1 MRDFVRAIFAIGDVI
16 LLNLSIALA
25 IFVAGSGIQS
35 SSNIHLF
42 IFSNLTW
49 LFLVS
54 VARPYSFSRNWD
66 TPETLKNQLI
76 FILTHL
82 LVVASLI
89 FFYGKNYAMSQV
101 LFIYVIFAPAF
112 FLWKL
117 FAVYAR
123 RVLSDPRDY
132 IKNVLIVGPKALE
145 KDIQKFFTT
154 NSNWRYHFVGLIDLN
169 ARHQRMEEV
178 HKFCETHQ
186 VDEILI
192 HHTESGALY
201 LKELIDFALNDMV
214 TIKLM
219 TDIRP
224 KMGNSE
230 DVSHFNQ
237 TPFVDIAA
245 ISLDD
250 RRNQIYKRAFDL
262 FFTTG
267 ILIFVLSWL
276 VPFLALLIKL
286 DSKGPVFFI
295 QKRNGRKNKPFMCL
309 KFRTMVVN
317 NEADSK
323 QATANDSRITR
334 VGRFLR
340 KSSLDE
346 FPQFFNVLKGDM
358 SLIGP
363 RPHPIKLNS
372 DFAPKIRKLRSR
384 HYVKPGITGLA
395 QAMGYRGETG
405 QLSDMKNRVT
415 LDRFYI
421 ENWSF
426 ALDLKI
432 IYMTVVSLLRG
443 SEKAY

>member
-1 MRDFVRAIFAIGDVI
+1 MRHLFRTIFTIGDVL
-16 LLNLSIALA
+16 LLNFSVWLA
-25 IFVAGSGIQS
+25 IRITGSGIQS
-35 SSNIHLF
+35 SSNIYLF

-49 LFLVS
+49 LFLIA

-89 FFYGKNYAMSQV
+89 FFYGKNYSMIQVMS
-101 LFIYVIFAPAF
+101 IYLIFTPVF

-117 FAVYAR
+117 VALYAKR
-123 RVLSDPRDY
+123 IVSDPRDY
-132 IKNVLIVGPKALE
+132 VKNVLIVGPEALE
-145 KDIQKFFTT
+145 KDIQKFFTA
-154 NSNWRYHFVGLIDLN
+154 NSEWRYRFVGLIDLN
-169 ARHQRMEEV
+169 ATLQPIEQV
-178 HKFCETHQ
+178 YNFCEEHD
-186 VDEILI
+186 VHEILI
-192 HHTESGALY
+192 YHTEYQASY
-201 LKELIDFALNDMV
+201 LKSLIDFGLNGMV

-230 DVSHFNQ
+230 DVRHFNQ
-237 TPFVDIAA
+237 TPFVDVAA

-262 FFTTG
+262 LFTSG
-267 ILIFVLSWL
+267 MLIFVLSWL
-276 VPFLALLIKL
+276 IPLLSILIKL

-317 NEADSK
+317 NEADTK

-346 FPQFFNVLKGDM
+346 FPQFLNVLKGDM

>member
-1 MRDFVRAIFAIGDVI
+1 
-16 LLNLSIALA
+16 
-25 IFVAGSGIQS
+25 
-35 SSNIHLF
+35 
-42 IFSNLTW
+42 
-49 LFLVS
+49 
-54 VARPYSFSRNWD
+54 
-66 TPETLKNQLI
+66 
-76 FILTHL
+76 
-82 LVVASLI
+82 
-89 FFYGKNYAMSQV
+89 MSQV
-101 LFIYVIFAPAF
+101 LFIYLIFAPAF

-117 FAVYAR
+117 FALYTKR
-123 RVLSDPRDY
+123 ILSDPRDY
-132 IKNVLIVGPKALE
+132 VKNVLIVGPKALE
-145 KDIQKFFTT
+145 KDIQKFLTA
-154 NSNWRYHFVGLIDLN
+154 NSDWRYHFVGLIDLSAN
-169 ARHQRMEEV
+169 HQPILQV
-178 HKFCETHQ
+178 HKFCEEHE
-186 VDEILI
+186 VHEILI
-192 HHTESGALY
+192 HHTESRAFY
-201 LKELIDFALNDMV
+201 LKELIDFGLNGMV

-230 DVSHFNQ
+230 DVGHFNQ
-237 TPFVDIAA
+237 TPFVDVAA

-250 RRNQIYKRAFDL
+250 RKNQMYKRAFDL

-267 ILIFVLSWL
+267 VLVFVLSWL
-276 VPFLALLIKL
+276 MPLIALLIKL
-286 DSKGPVFFI
+286 DSKGPVFFM
-295 QKRNGRKNKPFMCL
+295 QKRNGRKNLPFMCI

-317 NEADSK
+317 NEADTK

-346 FPQFFNVLKGDM
+346 FPQFLNVLMGDM

-363 RPHPIKLNS
+363 RPHPIKLNTE
-372 DFAPKIRKLRSR
+372 FAPKIRKLRSR

>member
-1 MRDFVRAIFAIGDVI
+1 MRHFFRALVTIGDVT
-16 LLNLSIALA
+16 LLNFSIWLA
-25 IFVAGSGIQS
+25 ISIAGSGLQS
-35 SSNIHLF
+35 SSSIYLF

-49 LFLVS
+49 LFLIA
-54 VARPYSFSRNWD
+54 VARPYSFARNWD
-66 TPETLKNQLI
+66 TPETLRNQLI

-89 FFYGKNYAMSQV
+89 FFYGKNYSLVQV
-101 LFIYVIFAPAF
+101 MFIYLIFAPAF

-117 FAVYAR
+117 FALYAK

-132 IKNVLIVGPKALE
+132 IKKVLIVGPKALE
-145 KDIQKFFTT
+145 KDIQKFFTA
-154 NSNWRYHFVGLIDLN
+154 NSDWRYHFVGLIDLN
-169 ARHQRMEEV
+169 IDHQPIELVHRFCEEHEV
-178 HKFCETHQ
+178 H
-186 VDEILI
+186 EILVY
-192 HHTESGALY
+192 HTEYQASHLQA
-201 LKELIDFALNDMV
+201 LIDFGLNSMI

-230 DVSHFNQ
+230 DVRHFNQ
-237 TPFVDIAA
+237 TPFVDVAA

-250 RRNQIYKRAFDL
+250 RRNRIYKRAFDL
-262 FFTTG
+262 FFTSG

-276 VPFLALLIKL
+276 VPLIALLIKL
-286 DSKGPVFFI
+286 DSRGPVFFI
-295 QKRNGRKNKPFMCL
+295 QKRNGRKNMPFMCL

-317 NEADSK
+317 NEADTK

-372 DFAPKIRKLRSR
+372 DFAPKIKKLRSR

-432 IYMTVVSLLRG
+432 IYMTIVSLLRG